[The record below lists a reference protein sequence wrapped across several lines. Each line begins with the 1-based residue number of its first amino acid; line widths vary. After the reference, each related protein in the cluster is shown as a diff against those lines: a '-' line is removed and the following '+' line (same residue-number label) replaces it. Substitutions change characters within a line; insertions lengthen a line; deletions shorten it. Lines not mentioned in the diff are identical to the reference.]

1 MRAALYLRISTTDQT
16 TENQE
21 RELRAAADRLG
32 HVIGEVYRDHGISGG
47 KGREKRPAFDKL
59 HRDATLR
66 KFDLVMAWSVDRLG
80 RSLQDLV
87 HFLDHLRSTRVEL
100 FLHQQGLDTTSPAGR
115 RCSACSRCSASSSG
129 RSSRS
134 ASPPGWRGRRPRVPR
149 AESRLAGPG
158 LRRQLRIGSAR
169 HIALA
174 VPVCAIWLRSF
185 VWGGR
190 LCAVSCVA
198 ATETP

>member
-1 MRAALYLRISTTDQT
+1 MRYLDQTSDPKGALLSCIAALAKSMRWNLCV
-16 TENQE
+16 

-32 HVIGEVYRDHGISGG
+32 HVIVEVYRDHGISGG

-87 HFLDHLRSTRVEL
+87 HFLDHLRATRVEL

-115 RCSACSRCSASSSG
+115 AMFGMLSVFSEFE
-129 RSSRS
+129 
-134 ASPPGWRGRRPRVPR
+134 R
-149 AESRLAGPG
+149 A
-158 LRRQLRIGSAR
+158 I
-169 HIALA
+169 I
-174 VPVCAIWLRSF
+174 
-185 VWGGR
+185 
-190 LCAVSCVA
+190 
-198 ATETP
+198 